1 MRLTR
6 GFSCVIIVIMNTKFN
21 NVFTAEAHT
30 LADILHTG
38 GVNMRLVGGAVR
50 DTLLGLTPKDLDFA
64 VDQPPERITEI
75 LEAAGIKVIPT
86 GLQHGTVT
94 AVIKGEPFELTTLR
108 IDVDTDGRHAE
119 VEWTSD
125 FEQDAGR
132 RDFTINAMS
141 IDRRGNLFDYFDGQA
156 DLKNG
161 LVKFIGCAD
170 RRIQEDYLRI
180 LRFFRFHQK
189 LNSHTIDCESV
200 LAMSRNVEGLKKI
213 SGERIWMEMSKI
225 LIGGNLTDTVELMDE
240 VGLFEIIG
248 LPGFRI
254 SVNERARTELTI
266 NPITVLAIGCK
277 TRDDASAV
285 SDTINNWW
293 KVPAEDRDLFS
304 FLVAKG
310 FHMQQ
315 YNATYNIGKL
325 KELAV
330 QPKANVGF
338 VTELSVFINAEL
350 FHLFFGWEV
359 PTFPVRGQDLI
370 ESGMPPGPGIGIALS
385 SMLEQWIKS
394 DFKLTK
400 EDLLN

>member
-1 MRLTR
+1 MD
-6 GFSCVIIVIMNTKFN
+6 TKFN

-30 LADILHTG
+30 LADILHAG

-64 VDQPPERITEI
+64 VDQPPERITKI

-108 IDVDTDGRHAE
+108 IDVETDGRHAE

-141 IDRRGNLFDYFDGQA
+141 IDRRGNLYDYFEGQNHLNA
-156 DLKNG
+156 G
-161 LVKFIGCAD
+161 MVRFIGNAD
-170 RRIQEDYLRI
+170 ERIQEDYLRI

-189 LNSHTIDCESV
+189 LNSHTIDCESI

-225 LIGGNLTDTVELMDE
+225 LIGGNLTDTIELMDE
-240 VGLFEIIG
+240 VGVFEIIG
-248 LPGFRI
+248 LPGFGI
-254 SVNERARTELTI
+254 TVNERARTELTL

-277 TRDDASAV
+277 TRDAASVATN
-285 SDTINNWW
+285 TIINWW
-293 KVPAEDRDLFS
+293 KVPAEDRDLFG

-315 YNATYNIGKL
+315 YDADYNIGKL
-325 KELAV
+325 KELSV
-330 QPKANVGF
+330 QPKANVEF
-338 VTELSVFINAEL
+338 VVELSAFVDAKL
-350 FHLFFGWEV
+350 FDLFMQWEV

-370 ESGMPPGPGIGIALS
+370 ESGMQPGPDVGVALS
-385 SMLEQWIKS
+385 SMLEKWVKS

-400 EDLLN
+400 EDLLNHKL

>member
-1 MRLTR
+1 
-6 GFSCVIIVIMNTKFN
+6 MN
-21 NVFTAEAHT
+21 FTHLFTEEAHT
-30 LADILHTG
+30 LADILHAS

-50 DTLLGLTPKDLDFA
+50 DALLGLTPKDLDFA

-75 LEAAGIKVIPT
+75 LEAAGVKVIPT

-108 IDVDTDGRHAE
+108 IDVETDGRHAE

-141 IDRRGNLFDYFDGQA
+141 IDRRGNLFDYFDGQT

-161 LVKFIGCAD
+161 IVKFIGCAD

-180 LRFFRFHQK
+180 LRFFRFQQK
-189 LNSHTIDCESV
+189 LNSHAIDCESV

-213 SGERIWMEMSKI
+213 SGERVWMEMSKI
-225 LIGGNLTDTVELMDE
+225 LIGSNLTDAIELMDE
-240 VGLFEIIG
+240 IGAFEVIG

-254 SVNERARTELTI
+254 TAQDRARTELTL

-277 TRDDASAV
+277 NRDSASVAMN
-285 SDTINNWW
+285 TITNWW
-293 KVPAEDRDLFS
+293 KVPAEDRALFS
-304 FLVAKG
+304 FLVDNG

-315 YNATYNIGKL
+315 YDADYNIGKL
-325 KELAV
+325 KELSV

-338 VTELSVFINAEL
+338 VAELSAFVDTKL
-350 FHLFFGWEV
+350 FNLFMQWEV
-359 PTFPVRGQDLI
+359 PMFPVRGQDLI
-370 ESGMPPGPGIGIALS
+370 ESGIQPGPAIGIALS
-385 SMLEQWIKS
+385 RMLDEWIAS
-394 DFKLTK
+394 DFRLTK
-400 EDLLN
+400 EDLLNH